1 MAMVWDSRHLQV
13 NASEMASGR
22 FYDTDLVLI
31 SHERFDENNYD
42 DAGNLV
48 DQASRENY
56 YYYHHHYYYYYYYYY
71 Y

>member
-1 MAMVWDSRHLQV
+1 MHDTCNEYQILPQV

-48 DQASRENY
+48 DQANRENY
-56 YYYHHHYYYYYYYYY
+56 SSELRYYYD
-71 Y
+71 

>member
-1 MAMVWDSRHLQV
+1 MVWDSRHLQV

-48 DQASRENY
+48 DQAMERTMIQNCYGDY
-56 YYYHHHYYYYYYYYY
+56 YYYCY
-71 Y
+71 